1 MAMKKRM
8 FITLFS
14 VLVII
19 FGVAACSS
27 NDYEESINTEM
38 SKSRMTKAVN
48 SVTYDDIQAKV
59 DEIDKKY
66 GIATTKIN
74 REQPIS
80 IFNDRFFLNL
90 ENMTRKEL
98 GLEPLEKSSISLNNN

>member
-1 MAMKKRM
+1 MKKRM

-27 NDYEESINTEM
+27 NDYEEALATEM

-66 GIATTKIN
+66 GIGTTKIN